1 MYQKNY
7 WCTRGPVDGL
17 AVPGVFQIE
26 SIVGFWFVNAAAAP
40 TTPSEL
46 VDRAFLLL
54 EPALAC
60 EKSYSGLESY

>member
-1 MYQKNY
+1 MYPTKY

-17 AVPGVFQIE
+17 AVPRVFQIE

-46 VDRAFLLL
+46 GGRVFLVT
-54 EPALAC
+54 ETALIG
-60 EKSYSGLESY
+60 EKS

>member
-1 MYQKNY
+1 MYHKNY

-46 VDRAFLLL
+46 GDRAFLVSETTLTGVK
-54 EPALAC
+54 C
-60 EKSYSGLESY
+60 